1 MALTITEDGRA
12 SHSGNT
18 QTTLLTVT
26 FDSSYPTGG
35 ESFNADNYG
44 LGRMV
49 SITFAGKGT
58 GTGFVPSYDATNK
71 KILLFQGPPG
81 DGQAVS
87 PGPAVPLPEVGD
99 TEDASS
105 AVFLVTIV
113 SRR

>member
-1 MALTITEDGRA
+1 MALTITQDGRA

-26 FDSSYPTGG
+26 FDSSYPSGG
-35 ESFNADNYG
+35 ESFDADNYG

-49 SITFAGKGT
+49 SITFAGKGDST
-58 GTGFVPSYDATNK
+58 AFVPSYDATNK
-71 KILLFQGPPG
+71 KIVLFQGPGG
-81 DGQAVS
+81 DGSAPV
-87 PGPAVPLPEVGD
+87 PTPAGPLPEVGD